1 MAALPYSD
9 ILQSVKIKSIFLCL
23 KLPNSSRKSIKKNLT
38 HLIFPFLHFEN
49 VREKQRSQWF

>member
-9 ILQSVKIKSIFLCL
+9 ILQSVKIKWFFFCL